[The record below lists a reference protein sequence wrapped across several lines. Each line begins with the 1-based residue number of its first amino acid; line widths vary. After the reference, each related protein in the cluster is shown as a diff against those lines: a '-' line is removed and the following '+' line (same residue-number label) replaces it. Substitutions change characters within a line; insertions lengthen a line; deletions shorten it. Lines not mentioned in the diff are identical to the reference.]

1 MGAIGG
7 IVDFRNCNID
17 FSVFNS
23 MRRAETLRGRKGSVA
38 YLDSGVGMFYN
49 SDEIF
54 KSEQPIISKRRGYN
68 TSLVIDSPLFDGR
81 LALEGYRAYGVEFVG
96 MLDISFALA
105 LYDSERRM
113 LLLARDK
120 KGKKPLY
127 YTLKEGKVY
136 FSSEAKG
143 ILEIRK
149 QSVNVNRQILSAH
162 LTSPIGIYGAADIY
176 TDVFEVRCGECI
188 LFTDLGMSKFFYREN
203 SHKKITSK
211 ASLKFNE
218 RAVEP
223 FFEVDRDIVLSSLE
237 DSLIAFDIPQFD
249 SYMPSLCQ
257 LFSKADKEQNKVFQ
271 FKDLQKRQSLSYSY
285 EREDRLSAF
294 YGKAGVG
301 VMVKG
306 DESEYENIGNEKI
319 KLVQILTDAFFSID
333 RNGMLLLRK
342 IFGDAKMNY
351 LLCIFDK
358 NFENKKR
365 KEDTEFIIRIL
376 GMIYQTIELSK
387 LRELEFLPEE
397 KKMYSYVS
405 NNN

>member
-7 IVDFRNCNID
+7 IVDFRNCNVD

-54 KSEQPIISKRRGYN
+54 KSEQPILSKRRGYN
-68 TSLVIDSPLFDGR
+68 ASLVIDSPLFDGR
-81 LALEGYRAYGVEFVG
+81 LAIESYRAYGVEFVG
-96 MLDISFALA
+96 MLDVSFALA
-105 LYDSERRM
+105 LYDAERRM

-127 YTLKEGKVY
+127 YTAKEGKVY
-136 FSSEAKG
+136 FSSEPKG
-143 ILEIRK
+143 ILAIKK
-149 QSVNVNRQILSAH
+149 QSVKVNEQILSAH

-176 TDVFEVRCGECI
+176 TDVFELRCGECI

-203 SHKKITSK
+203 PHKKITSK
-211 ASLKFNE
+211 SSLKFSE
-218 RAVEP
+218 RALEP
-223 FFEVDRDIVLSSLE
+223 FFEIDNNTLHSSLE
-237 DSLIAFDIPQFD
+237 DSLVAFDIPQFD
-249 SYMPSLCQ
+249 VYMPGLCR
-257 LFSKADKEQNKVFQ
+257 LFAKNDTQQNKIFQ
-271 FKDLQKRQSLSYSY
+271 FKDFQKRQNLLYSY

-294 YGKAGVG
+294 YGKVGVG
-301 VMVKG
+301 VMTKNNEIE
-306 DESEYENIGNEKI
+306 DERLENEKI
-319 KLVQILTDAFFSID
+319 KMLQILNEDFFSID

-351 LLCIFDK
+351 LMSIFDK
-358 NFENKKR
+358 NTDNKKR

-387 LRELEFLPEE
+387 LRELEFLFGEN
-397 KKMYSYVS
+397 KIYSYV